1 MQKTDFDLSSFTP
14 SKNKGQNFLIDHKT
28 INDIYQTISDVD
40 QYDAVLEIG
49 PGTGVLTNFLIAK
62 GKHLFCVELDKKLFS
77 FLQKKFIKKKNFH
90 LINGDILKINF
101 DQLFSNFQQ
110 ILVVANIP
118 YNITSSIIIKCLKNK
133 KIMKMYFM
141 MQFEVAAKIYN
152 YQINHN
158 RNAFS
163 NIVNYCCH
171 IEKFFDVDHNC
182 FFPQPQVNSS
192 FISITKKNDIEY
204 DFNFHK
210 FLNVIFRFKRKKI
223 INNYPLKNQIQNWLI
238 NHKINLNIRAEQ
250 LDYRALFKLYEDLTT
265 EKNKNS
271 D

>member
-1 MQKTDFDLSSFTP
+1 MQKINFNLNSFRP

-28 INDIYQTISDVD
+28 ISDIYQTISDVE

-62 GKHLFCVELDKKLFS
+62 SKHLLCVELDRKLFS
-77 FLQKKFIKKKNFH
+77 FLQKKFINKKNFY
-90 LINGDILKINF
+90 LVNDDILQINF
-101 DQLFSNFQQ
+101 DRLFSNFQH

-118 YNITSSIIIKCLKNK
+118 YNITSPIIIKCLKNK

-141 MQFEVAAKIYN
+141 MQFEVASKIYH

-171 IEKFFDVDHNC
+171 IKKFFDVDRNC
-182 FFPQPQVNSS
+182 FFPQPLVNSS
-192 FISITKKNDIEY
+192 FISLTKKNDTEY
-204 DFNFHK
+204 DLNFHK
-210 FLNVIFRFKRKKI
+210 FLNTIFKFKRKKI
-223 INNYPLKNQIQNWLI
+223 INNYPLKDQIQNWLV

-250 LDYRALFKLYEDLTT
+250 LDYQTLFEIYKDLIC
-265 EKNKNS
+265 
-271 D
+271 